1 MMEHI
6 DRKSVSPE
14 KKMIKLILYSKITE
28 YVFSHVHIKHSN
40 RPFSRPL
47 YKPQQTKKYIIT
59 QNRLQFKI
67 HNRKYLENPNMKIK

>member
-1 MMEHI
+1 MYFLTCTLNIQI
-6 DRKSVSPE
+6 D
-14 KKMIKLILYSKITE
+14 YFT
-28 YVFSHVHIKHSN
+28 
-40 RPFSRPL
+40 RPL